1 MLTSETEAET
11 SSSSSLHVRP
21 PAPPGPP
28 LITSHQ
34 LKSGHSVRRYQV
46 NHSERGRENLLRLF
60 PDQSKPIPAFSF
72 GLGSENEVGLSSQWS
87 SPVIVSS
94 QWTTEECQLVLL
106 QGFFTVLDKC
116 RWMDGVDGELLLHR
130 GEVALHLLPT
140 GNGFSSNCPKRTSFP
155 HPQCFSVKQWIVD
168 MVAATSCLL
177 HPDLY
182 AESLTSLNKSESEFL
197 NVPQS
202 HLCSERMGQFF
213 FLHFPQPYST
223 KSLQTHVCKQTPTRS
238 ASQSASKRERCFF
251 NCSLKDSRRS
261 GGQTVL

>member
-1 MLTSETEAET
+1 MFGVAAVISHVFVADVHSHLLGGPCLLTSETEAET

-21 PAPPGPP
+21 PTPPPSPGPP
-28 LITSHQ
+28 LITSHL
-34 LKSGHSVRRYQV
+34 LKSGHSVRLYQV

-87 SPVIVSS
+87 SPVTVSS

-140 GNGFSSNCPKRTSFP
+140 GNSFSTNCLKRTSFP

-182 AESLTSLNKSESEFL
+182 AEILTSSNKSESEFL

-202 HLCSERMGQFF
+202 HLC
-213 FLHFPQPYST
+213 
-223 KSLQTHVCKQTPTRS
+223 
-238 ASQSASKRERCFF
+238 
-251 NCSLKDSRRS
+251 
-261 GGQTVL
+261 